1 MNSMFKYIM
10 CFAFLSIPVS
20 TFAVNDSICAETS
33 IGYDVQERYKTSSAI
48 SSVRGNE
55 LSKSF
60 TPNLLNSLAGRL
72 PGLTISQGSDEAGV
86 IDNKLFIRG
95 LGTFQGLTEPLI
107 VIDGFVTQYIDGD
120 GYLRTL
126 LSQLMP
132 EEIESVTLLKDA
144 SATAIYGLR
153 GANGV
158 LLINTKRGLN
168 SPLRINFTAQI
179 GFQQPTRMPNFLDSY
194 DYARLY
200 NEAYGYANNGAQFYD
215 EDALNAYKNGT
226 DKYLYPNVDWYDET
240 LRKTAEMYKVGL
252 NFQGGNNI
260 VKYFV
265 LLNYLGNS
273 GLLRRTADM
282 SDKTKNQHY
291 NRYNI
296 RSNMDVNITKNLSA
310 HITLG
315 IAIEDKITPGGTG
328 AGKNTNDLFSRIQ
341 QLPPNSFPVMNP
353 NNSWGGSSNWS
364 NPLANITE
372 RGYWKQNSRNI
383 NSALRLTEKLDM
395 LLPGLSVSGAISFNS
410 YYLGYS
416 NRYANYEYYALT
428 GKDVEGKY
436 LYSEPFGKKEQ
447 LTIDDSMSDQW
458 RNTTV
463 EGSLNYKGSFGR
475 NDIDALL
482 LYSYENETY
491 GQQQPFIHVGMGA
504 RMTYAYA
511 RKYIGEFSMGL
522 QAAETFKKGNR
533 AGFFPA
539 GSIAWVISEE
549 DFFGENNLIRLLKLR
564 ASYGLTGNDK
574 INGDRRFMYDQ
585 EYGGADGYNFGISN
599 SNFYGFRQLRL
610 ANPDISWEKDK
621 KMNIGFEANL
631 GGKLDLSFDYFHNRR
646 SSILCLPNRSIPSY
660 MGAELP
666 YLNIGKT
673 KNTGFEATITYH
685 DRIGKDFEYYIK
697 TDMWMAKNEILYMS
711 EDIRAENNGH
721 LYKTG
726 HRINQPYYL
735 ESLGYYTQED
745 IDNPDVA
752 KPTWKEVIPGDLKY
766 KDWNGDG
773 IIDNNDS
780 APFGYTNIPEITLGV
795 NLGFSYKNID
805 FSAFFHA
812 ALNRNVYLDA
822 SYYKA
827 FQNNG
832 SVSEF
837 ALNRWTSEETA
848 HTATYPR
855 LSLTNE
861 QNNYRTSTFW
871 MRNGNFLKLRDV
883 EVGYTFKNIIP
894 AAKADL
900 RVFVNGTNLF
910 AVDNVDG
917 YDSERIG
924 GYPAV
929 RTVSLGANI
938 QF

>member
-1 MNSMFKYIM
+1 MNAVFKYIM
-10 CFAFLSIPVS
+10 CLTFLGVPVCLLA
-20 TFAVNDSICAETS
+20 TNDSLCLETHV
-33 IGYDVQERYKTSSAI
+33 GYDTQKKYKMSSAK
-48 SSVRGNE
+48 SSVSGDE

-60 TPNLLNSLAGRL
+60 TPNLINSLAGRL
-72 PGLTISQGSDEAGV
+72 PGLTVTQGSDEAGV
-86 IDNKLFIRG
+86 IDNKLFVRG
-95 LGTFQGLTEPLI
+95 MGTFQGLTEPLI
-107 VIDGFVTQYIDGD
+107 VIDGFVTQYMDGD

-132 EEIESVTLLKDA
+132 EEIESITLLKDA

-158 LLINTKRGLN
+158 LLVNTKRGMN
-168 SPLRINFTAQI
+168 SPLKVNFTAQV
-179 GFQQPTRMPNFLDSY
+179 GFQQPTQMPNFLNSY

-200 NEAYGYANNGAQFYD
+200 NEAYGHINGGAQFYD
-215 EDALNAYKNGT
+215 ENALTAYKNGT
-226 DKYLYPNVDWYDET
+226 DPYLYPNVDWYNET
-240 LRKTAEMYKVGL
+240 IRKAAELYKVGL

-273 GLLRRTADM
+273 GLVRHTADR
-282 SDKTKNQHY
+282 SDKTKNQQY

-315 IAIEDKITPGGTG
+315 VAIEDKATPGGRD
-328 AGKNTNDLFSRIQ
+328 AGRNTADLFNRIQ
-341 QLPPNSFPVMNP
+341 QLPPNSFPVLNP

-383 NSALRLTEKLDM
+383 NSALKLTEKLDE

-428 GKDVEGKY
+428 GRDAEGKY
-436 LYSEPFGKKEQ
+436 LYSEPYGKKEQ
-447 LTIDDSMSDQW
+447 LSIDDSMSDQW
-458 RNTTV
+458 RNTTL
-463 EGSLNYKGSFGR
+463 EGTLNYKGSFDKH
-475 NDIDALL
+475 DIDAVL
-482 LYSYENETY
+482 LYSYENEIY
-491 GQQQPFIHVGMGA
+491 GQQQPFIHVGMGG
-504 RMTYAYA
+504 RFTYTYAK
-511 RKYIGEFSMGL
+511 KYIGEFAMGL
-522 QAAETFKKGNR
+522 QASEAFSRGHRT
-533 AGFFPA
+533 GFFPA
-539 GSIAWVISEE
+539 GSIAWIVSEE
-549 DFFGENNLIRLLKLR
+549 NFLKENEIINFLKLR

-574 INGDRRFMYDQ
+574 INGDRRFMYEQD
-585 EYGGADGYNFGISN
+585 YGGTEGYNFGISN
-599 SNFYGFRQLRL
+599 SNFAGFRQLRL
-610 ANPDISWEKDK
+610 ANPGISWEKEYK
-621 KMNIGFEANL
+621 TNIGFEINL
-631 GGKLDLSFDYFHNRR
+631 WRKIDLSFDYFHNRR
-646 SSILCLPNRSIPSY
+646 SGILCLPNRSIPSY

-673 KNTGFEATITYH
+673 KNQGFEVSATYSDFIN
-685 DRIGKDFEYYIK
+685 KDFSYYVK
-697 TDMWMAKNEILYMS
+697 TDVWMAKNKISYMS

-726 HRINQPYYL
+726 HFINQPFYL
-735 ESLGYYTQED
+735 ESLGYYTQTD

-752 KPTWKEVIPGDLKY
+752 KPTWKDVVPGDLKY

-773 IIDNNDS
+773 MIDNNDS
-780 APFGYTNIPEITLGV
+780 YPFGYTNIPEITLGV
-795 NLGFSYKNID
+795 SIGFSYKNLD

-812 ALNRNVYLDA
+812 ALNRSVYLDA

-832 SVSEF
+832 SVSQF
-837 ALNRWTSEETA
+837 ALGRWTSEEMA

-861 QNNYRTSTFW
+861 QNNYKTSTFW
-871 MRNGNFLKLRDV
+871 MRNGNFLKLRNV
-883 EVGYTFKNIIP
+883 ELGYTFKKIISP
-894 AAKADL
+894 TKADL
-900 RVFVNGTNLF
+900 RVFVSGTNLF
-910 AVDNVDG
+910 SADDVEG

-929 RTVSLGANI
+929 RTWSLGANI